1 MQLASEL
8 DLSQAQIYSQTKIKT
23 QAIAMFKR
31 TFSITL
37 VLNSLTLIVAAIGLF
52 SACLMLTQ
60 ARQAPLARLYSLG
73 VSRSALRSMVFMQ
86 MLIVVLITCLLA
98 LPMGALL
105 GYLLINKITLQ
116 AFGWT
121 IKMIW
126 DWQAYAHA
134 MLIALVT
141 CTLAVLLPLY
151 WQTRKPLV
159 ASLQQ
164 ETL

>member
-1 MQLASEL
+1 
-8 DLSQAQIYSQTKIKT
+8 
-23 QAIAMFKR
+23 
-31 TFSITL
+31 
-37 VLNSLTLIVAAIGLF
+37 
-52 SACLMLTQ
+52 
-60 ARQAPLARLYSLG
+60 
-73 VSRSALRSMVFMQ
+73 

-98 LPMGALL
+98 MPTGALL

-126 DWQAYAHA
+126 DWQAYGKAI
-134 MLIALVT
+134 LIALTT